1 MWHISIVCYSHTM
14 PKRPASTDWGESPCK
29 RSMSCSVMDVVLN
42 RLKRKCVPEYTTDG
56 KRIKLHQ
63 ADLHTATVSTLDYS
77 PSISTFWAVG
87 NSPAVRQRSVFQ
99 ASTLPRHIS
108 TTSTREMEVQEES
121 FMVHPSVHTHATSLS
136 ISLCVI
142 YAIYVCGRCMH
153 LWFLLDFFVF
163 SLF

>member
-1 MWHISIVCYSHTM
+1 MVVYSHTM
-14 PKRPASTDWGESPCK
+14 PKRPANTDWDESPCK
-29 RSMSCSVMDVVLN
+29 RPMSCSVIDAVLH
-42 RLKRKCVPEYTTDG
+42 RLKRKCEPEDTMAG

-77 PSISTFWAVG
+77 SSVPTFGAVG

-99 ASTLPRHIS
+99 AFTLPRHIS

-121 FMVHPSVHTHATSLS
+121 FTVHPSVHTHATSLS

>member
-29 RSMSCSVMDVVLN
+29 RPMSCPVFDVVFN
-42 RLKRKCVPEYTTDG
+42 GLKRKCVPEYTMDP
-56 KRIKLHQ
+56 KRIKLNQ
-63 ADLHTATVSTLDYS
+63 SYLHTATVSTLDYS
-77 PSISTFWAVG
+77 SSVPTFGTVGKSPS
-87 NSPAVRQRSVFQ
+87 VRQRSVFQ
-99 ASTLPRHIS
+99 EFTLQTRPAA
-108 TTSTREMEVQEES
+108 TSTREMEVQEES